1 MSSHRAP
8 NATLGTGHPDFSERG
23 IYLYE
28 TSPMMDED
36 LLLENFRNHVVG
48 KFGFTSVSF
57 HHRGTK
63 LLNELIRHAGNRS
76 RQSESFEYITFVVG
90 SRPLHCIFPD
100 KVAIRTSEG
109 TAFSSPSASS
119 IHLHQENEKQ
129 EFQVFLE
136 QEIPPTDVKRIYM
149 TEIQDSLVVEKIQLQ
164 TMQLQNAVRLNQ
176 ARPSIR

>member
-36 LLLENFRNHVVG
+36 LILENFRNHVVEN
-48 KFGFTSVSF
+48 VSF

-63 LLNELIRHAGNRS
+63 LLNELVIKKDYPPNQFVRILRHCITGLLPDKAFLRSIRHAGNRS

-100 KVAIRTSEG
+100 KVASANRGRRT
-109 TAFSSPSASS
+109 T
-119 IHLHQENEKQ
+119 
-129 EFQVFLE
+129 
-136 QEIPPTDVKRIYM
+136 RC
-149 TEIQDSLVVEKIQLQ
+149 LVW
-164 TMQLQNAVRLNQ
+164 RQ
-176 ARPSIR
+176 AAGRQASIREQMRVLRQRYRAEKERIRSSHRSANRNL

>member
-1 MSSHRAP
+1 MSVEQFERRKGRLLAHQARRA
-8 NATLGTGHPDFSERG
+8 ER
-23 IYLYE
+23 
-28 TSPMMDED
+28 
-36 LLLENFRNHVVG
+36 
-48 KFGFTSVSF
+48 
-57 HHRGTK
+57 
-63 LLNELIRHAGNRS
+63 
-76 RQSESFEYITFVVG
+76 
-90 SRPLHCIFPD
+90 
-100 KVAIRTSEG
+100 
-109 TAFSSPSASS
+109 